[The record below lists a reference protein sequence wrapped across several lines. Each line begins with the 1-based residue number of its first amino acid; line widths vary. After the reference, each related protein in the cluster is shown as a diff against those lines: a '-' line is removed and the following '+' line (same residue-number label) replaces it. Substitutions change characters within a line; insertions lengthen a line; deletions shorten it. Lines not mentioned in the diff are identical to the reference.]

1 MTNLGIQR
9 SRWSNSGCYAICES
23 NENLIGLSDINRYD
37 GTTNSGPE
45 LVFGNINLQTT
56 DWSWTEIDTPSV
68 DDPTIEIRIHH
79 LDESTFTAGSK
90 IDTLSVSCS
99 NYLDSHGIAFGHNS
113 RGDYPRT
120 PFALIGIL

>member
-45 LVFGNINLQTT
+45 LVSGNINLQTT

-68 DDPTIEIRIHH
+68 DDSTIEIKVHYSDVNI
-79 LDESTFTAGSK
+79 FTAGSK
-90 IDTLSVSCS
+90 IEILLASRS
-99 NYLDSHGIAFGHNS
+99 NYLDSHGLLLIIIQG
-113 RGDYPRT
+113 GDYPRT
-120 PFALIGIL
+120 PLALVGIL